1 MVNAD
6 VPNLFD
12 VFDAVVKNEGG
23 CERPSPFLHKIYNKM
38 NRTRDQAEILELRK
52 KGLRYC
58 GVIMVGVLLNV

>member
-23 CERPSPFLHKIYNKM
+23 CEFPSPFLHNKM

-52 KGLRYC
+52 KGLRYF